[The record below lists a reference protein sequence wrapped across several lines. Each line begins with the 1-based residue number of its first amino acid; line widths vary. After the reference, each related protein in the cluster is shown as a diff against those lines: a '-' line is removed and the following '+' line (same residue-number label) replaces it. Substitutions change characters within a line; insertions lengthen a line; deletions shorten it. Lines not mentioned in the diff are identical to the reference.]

1 MKNNFTAIV
10 FGLAILGA
18 AAMLGNAYIKRA
30 QPVQTIAVT
39 GLGKMDFSSDL
50 VVWEGYFTREALD
63 LQSAAEKLNED
74 RKRIAAYLNTHGI
87 PAEEI
92 VFNAVVINERTQSK
106 YSTDGRYMGETF
118 EGYQLQQQ
126 VQITSKKLET
136 VASLS
141 REITDLINEGI
152 RFNSAEPRYYYT
164 QLADLKIQLI
174 SKATADAKARA
185 EQIAANSGS
194 KLGDLTSATMGIFQ
208 ITGLYS
214 NEEFSWGG
222 TFNTSSR
229 EKSAS
234 ITMKLTYSIE

>member
-1 MKNNFTAIV
+1 MKNNITAIV

-18 AAMLGNAYIKRA
+18 AALLGNAYIKRS
-30 QPVQTIAVT
+30 QPVKTITVT

-50 VVWEGYFTREALD
+50 VVWEGYFTREAPD
-63 LQSAAEKLNED
+63 LQVAAEKLNED
-74 RKRIAAYLNTHGI
+74 RQRIAAYLQSNGI
-87 PAEEI
+87 AADEV

-106 YSTDGRYMGETF
+106 YSNDGRYMGEVF

-126 VQITSKKLET
+126 VQITSKNLEE
-136 VASLS
+136 VANLS

-185 EQIAANSGS
+185 EQIAENSGS
-194 KLGDLTSATMGIFQ
+194 KLGELSQANMGIFQ

-234 ITMKLTYSIE
+234 ITMKLTYNIK